1 MYSFVSQRKPPPQ
14 QQNPKGNSGFY
25 CFSSRHLPFL
35 LPASKD
41 GTQSIGAP
49 ASVSTFRK
57 PPETSMTSRFKGF
70 KFGDVGAMAMSSVPS
85 AAATSVSGRNNTSTT
100 LDPSKGD
107 LGIGVTPRGRSL
119 LSVWDDVVS
128 FPAPGENDAVACGC
142 PRCTSLAAKKKEE
155 KRRAMIAHDEWN
167 RLEAAEFCEL
177 RIMATN

>member
-1 MYSFVSQRKPPPQ
+1 
-14 QQNPKGNSGFY
+14 
-25 CFSSRHLPFL
+25 
-35 LPASKD
+35 
-41 GTQSIGAP
+41 
-49 ASVSTFRK
+49 
-57 PPETSMTSRFKGF
+57 
-70 KFGDVGAMAMSSVPS
+70 MAMSSVPS

-155 KRRAMIAHDEWN
+155 KMGEDETKGFAGFGN
-167 RLEAAEFCEL
+167 APRDKEA
-177 RIMATN
+177 